1 MMILKYQY
9 HINSQISDESQLENY
24 SVMLLSFKSI
34 LAFILSERVIL
45 LGKPFVFHI
54 SALPNCCGN
63 YLITADKKKQ
73 LRLLWWELKMLSLWI
88 IKDFGICSFLN
99 VSWDNLLNG

>member
-1 MMILKYQY
+1 LYELFFGRELGFYFFSFNFGLRMMILKYQY

-73 LRLLWWELKMLSLWI
+73 LRLL
-88 IKDFGICSFLN
+88 
-99 VSWDNLLNG
+99 